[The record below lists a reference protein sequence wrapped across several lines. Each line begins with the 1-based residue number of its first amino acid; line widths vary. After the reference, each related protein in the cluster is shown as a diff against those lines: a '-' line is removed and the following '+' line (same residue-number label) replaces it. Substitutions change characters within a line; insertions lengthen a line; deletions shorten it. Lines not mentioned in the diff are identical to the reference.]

1 MGWPW
6 KIFAGRGTYEDI
18 DKRDGACFVVLVTPS
33 RPLAKTI
40 DIAKPATLATIFA
53 WAEPVKRHSPLALEL
68 FRLAIELIGDLEARD
83 VLLESRFKS
92 AER

>member
-1 MGWPW
+1 M
-6 KIFAGRGTYEDI
+6 
-18 DKRDGACFVVLVTPS
+18 V
-33 RPLAKTI
+33 

-53 WAEPVKRHSPLALEL
+53 WAEPVKCHSPLALER

-83 VLLESRFKS
+83 VRLEGRFKS